1 MAESKYNDPANG
13 KWFAAY
19 TATHHEKQVLEH
31 FEDRQIEAYL
41 PLYKVERCWKK
52 RPAMT
57 VDLPLFPNYVFV
69 RIARS
74 QRVAVLGT
82 PGVYSIVGSTLRPWE
97 LPAPEIEALRN
108 GLYER
113 KVEPHPYLV
122 VGERARIKSGIMAGL
137 EGVIVRQK
145 NNLHLILSLD
155 QIMQS
160 IAIEVEPE
168 ELEPITASASSMS
181 KSCAWNSAHQVS
193 LAWQPIN

>member
-1 MAESKYNDPANG
+1 MAETEYNDPATE
-13 KWFAAY
+13 KWLAAY

-41 PLYKVERCWKK
+41 PLYKVKRRWKK
-52 RPAMT
+52 RPPVT
-57 VDLPLFPNYVFV
+57 LDLPLFPNYVFV
-69 RIARS
+69 RIAHS
-74 QRVAVLGT
+74 QRIAVLGT
-82 PGVYSIVGSTLRPWE
+82 PGVYSIVGSALRPWE
-97 LPAPEIEALRN
+97 LPVREIEALRN

-113 KVEPHPYLV
+113 KAEPHPYLV

-168 ELEPITASASSMS
+168 ELEPILASAPFIS
-181 KSCAWNSAHQVS
+181 KLCPSRSGRQISV
-193 LAWQPIN
+193 AWQPIS